1 MDDDDGERSSTQV
14 NIAFMQLRVPNAS
27 ALPRGW
33 SRRAEWT
40 LSLQHP
46 TDSSKTVHKFFRI
59 HFHEELAGEGSQVH
73 FLSEVDLSEGLLI
86 HDVER
91 VGEVLESHEDLILVK
106 REEAIRAVGPESNA
120 QLLGEGKELLILFVL
135 DSLLECSLVIE
146 SEEVLGW
153 LLDVDLLLS
162 LEGPALLGVEDLHEV
177 LGLDADALA
186 IAIGLVKASLGAVF
200 VGHENAPVLHQ
211 LDCGW
216 A

>member
-1 MDDDDGERSSTQV
+1 MAFDGLDEALLPSLLGQPLEMLADIMNTLQVCLLDLERLRKFA
-14 NIAFMQLRVPNAS
+14 IDLHEQLV
-27 ALPRGW
+27 
-33 SRRAEWT
+33 
-40 LSLQHP
+40 
-46 TDSSKTVHKFFRI
+46 
-59 HFHEELAGEGSQVH
+59 GEGSQVH

-186 IAIGLVKASLGAVF
+186 IAIGLVDACLGAVF